1 MSIRVKE
8 ENQELMLLV
17 LEHSISGSS
26 MKDLQNELDMI
37 KVVMLVEA
45 QFGVT
50 FSVSEPFEK
59 EKLVAI
65 HFLVDSIQ
73 GMPESCTRESF
84 RMTAGFQNQAAPED
98 GFRKTGIMIFN
109 IVSL

>member
-37 KVVMLVEA
+37 QSGYVGRSTVWC
-45 QFGVT
+45 
-50 FSVSEPFEK
+50 
-59 EKLVAI
+59 
-65 HFLVDSIQ
+65 D
-73 GMPESCTRESF
+73 
-84 RMTAGFQNQAAPED
+84 
-98 GFRKTGIMIFN
+98 IFC
-109 IVSL
+109 

>member
-73 GMPESCTRESF
+73 GMPESCTRESWTWKP
-84 RMTAGFQNQAAPED
+84 MPSPASTTSPPAIS
-98 GFRKTGIMIFN
+98 TGTMR
-109 IVSL
+109 

>member
-65 HFLVDSIQ
+65 HFLVDSIH
-73 GMPESCTRESF
+73 PRSRVTVWRSSSLS
-84 RMTAGFQNQAAPED
+84 RYSTVRAAAGSLRPQ
-98 GFRKTGIMIFN
+98 RFN
-109 IVSL
+109 ALALGWKS